1 MIMNFRE
8 QYEANKELVQLKATS
23 NPDLF
28 VLKYRR
34 VVFFK
39 GLWNDFLEEARG
51 TIVDKDFNFVSRPFR
66 KIYNFGIEAKA
77 PHIADHEEVTWFRK
91 VNGFMVAMTWHN
103 DEVLVSTTGSIDSD
117 FVAIAKKYLT
127 SNLKEYLSR
136 CSDYTLMFECCDP
149 SDPHIVEEK
158 AGLYFI
164 GMRHKPS
171 GDLLTAWLYHSGA
184 WVSEA
189 IGVMFPEQGRC
200 TMGELREMA
209 KRVKH
214 EGFVFYTNDGRS
226 AKIKSP
232 HYLTKKLFMR
242 GNLDKLFAK
251 DIKAT
256 IDEEYFPLVDYVQAN
271 KETFDTI
278 DEMARRELIE
288 VFLNAR

>member
-51 TIVDKDFNFVSRPFR
+51 TIVDKDFNIVSRPFR

-77 PHIADHEEVTWFRK
+77 PQIADHEEVTWFRK
-91 VNGFMVAMTWHN
+91 VNGFMVAMTWFN

-117 FVAIAKKYLT
+117 FVTLAKKYIT
-127 SNLKEYLSR
+127 PKLSEMVKR
-136 CSDYTLMFECCDP
+136 FSGLTLMFECCDP
-149 SDPHIVEEK
+149 SDPHIVEE
-158 AGLYFI
+158 ASGLYLI
-164 GMRHKPS
+164 GIRSHDGELKTNVLS
-171 GDLLTAWLYHSGA
+171 EYGGA
-184 WVSEA
+184 VASNM
-189 IGVMFPEQGRC
+189 GVKFPEQGCC
-200 TMGELREMA
+200 TMGEMRKMA
-209 KRVKH
+209 KNAKH

-232 HYLTKKLFMR
+232 HYLVKKLFMR
-242 GNLDKLFAK
+242 GNIDKLFDK
-251 DIKAT
+251 NIKAT
-256 IDEEYFPLVDYVQAN
+256 IDEEYFPLVDYVNAN
-271 KETFDTI
+271 KERFGAA
-278 DEMARRELIE
+278 DEMTRRKLIE
-288 VFLNAR
+288 EFFNE